1 MVRRQM
7 VAGVVER
14 TALMQVSS
22 SLPTRSLRPL
32 GASDMFAAA
41 WQLYRQNFVPLV
53 AIVAIVQVIV
63 AVLLALVG
71 ISTASTAA
79 NPTGG
84 HIVVSAI
91 VGLLTFVFTILAT
104 FVQSGALTLA
114 IGDDYIGQPITVERA
129 YSATI
134 ARLGALIGTSLLV
147 GLLLLLMAITVIG
160 IPFAIWLGIR
170 WAFIAQVVM
179 LENLGGASAM
189 SRSSQ
194 LVAGSWWRTFG
205 ILILLV
211 IVVAIVSAVTSA
223 VFVGIFGSGLLAGIA
238 RLIIQILLA
247 PFYSAVVTLLYFDLR
262 VRKEQFTHT
271 MLASDL
277 GGRSPTFGDVRETPS
292 L

>member
-1 MVRRQM
+1 
-7 VAGVVER
+7 
-14 TALMQVSS
+14 MQVPG

-32 GASDMFAAA
+32 GVGELFAAA
-41 WQLYRQNFVPLV
+41 WQLYRQYFVPLV
-53 AIVAIVQVIV
+53 AIVAVVQVIV
-63 AVLLALVG
+63 AVLLALIG
-71 ISTASTAA
+71 ISTAATAA

-84 HIVVSAI
+84 HVFILAVI
-91 VGLLTFVFTILAT
+91 GLLTFIFTILAT

-147 GLLLLLMAITVIG
+147 ALLLLLMSITVIG

-179 LENLGGASAM
+179 LENLSGTSAM

-211 IVVAIVSAVTSA
+211 IVVAIVSSITSA
-223 VFVGIFGSGLLAGIA
+223 VIVGIFHNGPVAGLA

-262 VRKEQFTHT
+262 VRKEQFTHA

-277 GGRSPTFGDVRETPS
+277 GGRSPSFGDLRETPS
-292 L
+292 V